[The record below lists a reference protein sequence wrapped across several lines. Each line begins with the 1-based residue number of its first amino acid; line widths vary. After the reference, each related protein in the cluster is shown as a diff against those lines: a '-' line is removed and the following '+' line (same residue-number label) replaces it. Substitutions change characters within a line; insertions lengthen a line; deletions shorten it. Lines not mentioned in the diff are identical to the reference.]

1 MGCCYE
7 NGDGV
12 EQNYEEAAK
21 WWRLAAEQGNVKA
34 QYNLGC
40 SYEDG
45 KGVEQNH
52 EEAIKWYRLAAEQGE
67 EDAKEALARLQDE

>member
-1 MGCCYE
+1 
-7 NGDGV
+7 V
-12 EQNYEEAAK
+12 EQNYEEAVK
-21 WWRLAAEQGNVKA
+21 WYRLAAEQGNVDA

-45 KGVEQNH
+45 EGVEQNH

>member
-1 MGCCYE
+1 
-7 NGDGV
+7 
-12 EQNYEEAAK
+12 
-21 WWRLAAEQGNVKA
+21 
-34 QYNLGC
+34 LGC

-45 KGVEQNH
+45 EGVEQNY